1 MNESTNQANDGE
13 SSSLGTASIP
23 TTASSAPRL
32 VVDGKCLTGTIER
45 LAGGH
50 GSKPMERSALQ
61 HSKAQAEDMLA
72 HIVRQYQQDVA
83 SGEVGAEGGARA
95 SEGAPVAGRCPT
107 GLLYGRVQS
116 GKTVAMII
124 LSALAIDN
132 GFRVIVVFT
141 SNYLKLVEQT
151 ASRFEALEGPLVHS
165 STMNDDWQADAEHIK
180 KNIGAHG
187 LVVVCAKDS
196 NHSLA
201 LIEFLRQVEAAN
213 YPAMILDDEADQA
226 SLDTTVAS
234 RSLKK
239 ASAPAFSST
248 IHRRLVQNDRTAEL
262 GESVRETLR
271 HNVFV
276 QVTAT
281 PYSLFLQN
289 IDHPLRPQFT
299 CLLEPGD
306 GYTGG
311 ESFFAD
317 AFVEPDDGA
326 PPLVFVD
333 EDESA
338 TLEDDPS
345 DAPPGLA
352 RAIAFFL
359 LAAAAQSLTQQ
370 GARAQGQNF
379 LCHTSV
385 KTAEHDRV
393 GDLIRRFL
401 SKLETD
407 LAAPLAGETSM
418 RMHWAY
424 AELLKT
430 LPRAPTLDEL
440 VAELRG
446 RIHRRRIYIVNA
458 GTSDVDFG
466 RELNFVVGGNILG
479 RGLTIDNLLVTYYMR
494 RAKVSQ
500 MDTML
505 QHARMFGY
513 RRRLMPYTRVFLPE
527 TLAMRFHSIHASEDS
542 LRTLFVA
549 ATDVKTIPVQVVGQM
564 RPTRSS
570 VLDSGTL
577 GAYQPGQ
584 HLYPIVPAYRKSEL
598 GDSYAKIEKKLHKI
612 VAEDPREGVFVP
624 VPITSTPGMLL
635 QMIRVSDDDSDRWD
649 PRMLR
654 SVIESISKRHGES
667 GFIFHRGMERGARSK
682 SSKLPTGA
690 VSREELRDAK
700 AKDAVVLLLFHDNGQ
715 SGAWDSV
722 PFWYPSLVFPTSMAN
737 QVFNT
742 SEA

>member
-1 MNESTNQANDGE
+1 MNESSYQVNDGE
-13 SSSLGTASIP
+13 PLPFGTASI
-23 TTASSAPRL
+23 SAPSAPAPQL

-45 LAGGH
+45 LIAGYGA
-50 GSKPMERSALQ
+50 KPMDRAALQ
-61 HSKAQAEDMLA
+61 RSKVQAEDMLA

-83 SGEVGAEGGARA
+83 SGEVGANGGARA
-95 SEGAPVAGRCPT
+95 SDAEPLAGRCPT

-132 GFRVIVVFT
+132 GFRVIVVVT

-151 ASRFEALEGPLVHS
+151 ASRFQALEGPLVHS
-165 STMNDDWQADAEHIK
+165 STMNDDWHADAEHIR

-201 LIEFLRQVEAAN
+201 LIEFLRQVGAAN
-213 YPAMILDDEADQA
+213 YPAIILDDEADQA
-226 SLDTTVAS
+226 SLDTTVAA
-234 RSLKK
+234 RSMKK

-248 IHRRLVQNDRTAEL
+248 IHRRLVQNDRSAEL

-271 HNVFV
+271 HSVFV

-299 CLLEPGD
+299 RLLEPGD

-317 AFVEPDDGA
+317 AHVEPEEGA

-338 TLEDDPS
+338 TLENDPA

-359 LAAAAQSLTQQ
+359 LAAAAQSRANAM
-370 GARAQGQNF
+370 ARAQGQNF

-401 SKLETD
+401 AKLETD
-407 LAAPLAGETSM
+407 LAMPLTGETAM

-424 AELLKT
+424 AELQKT
-430 LPRAPTLDEL
+430 LPEAPAFDEL
-440 VAELRG
+440 IAELVSRL
-446 RIHRRRIYIVNA
+446 HRRRIYIVNA

-513 RRRLMPYTRVFLPE
+513 RRNLMPYTRVFLPE
-527 TLAMRFHSIHASEDS
+527 TLALRFHHIHASEDS
-542 LRTLFVA
+542 LRTLFIA

-564 RPTRSS
+564 RPTRTS

-584 HLYPIVPAYRKSEL
+584 HIYPFVPAYRKAEL
-598 GDSYAKIEKKLHKI
+598 ADSYVKIEKKLGKLL
-612 VAEDPREGVFVP
+612 VEDPRERIFVP
-624 VPITSTPGMLL
+624 VPITSILELL
-635 QMIRVSDDDSDRWD
+635 PTIRVSDDDTDRWNA
-649 PRMLR
+649 RMLC
-654 SVIESISKRHGES
+654 SVIESISKRHGDT
-667 GFIFHRGMERGARSK
+667 GFIYHRAMERGGRSK
-682 SSKLPTGA
+682 SAKLPTGA

-715 SGAWDSV
+715 SGAWDNV

>member
-1 MNESTNQANDGE
+1 MNESSYQVNDGE
-13 SSSLGTASIP
+13 PLPFGTASI
-23 TTASSAPRL
+23 SAPSAPAPQL

-45 LAGGH
+45 LIAGYGA
-50 GSKPMERSALQ
+50 KPMDRAALQ
-61 HSKAQAEDMLA
+61 RSKVQAEDMLA

-83 SGEVGAEGGARA
+83 SGEVGANGGARA
-95 SEGAPVAGRCPT
+95 SDAEPLAGRCPT

-132 GFRVIVVFT
+132 GFRVIVVVT

-151 ASRFEALEGPLVHS
+151 ASRFQALEGPLVHS
-165 STMNDDWQADAEHIK
+165 STMNDDWHADAEHIR

-201 LIEFLRQVEAAN
+201 LIEFLRQVGAAN
-213 YPAMILDDEADQA
+213 YPAIILDDEADQA
-226 SLDTTVAS
+226 SLDTTVAA
-234 RSLKK
+234 RSMKK

-248 IHRRLVQNDRTAEL
+248 IHRRLVQNDRSAEL

-271 HNVFV
+271 HSVFV

-299 CLLEPGD
+299 RLLEPGD

-317 AFVEPDDGA
+317 AHVEPEEGA

-338 TLEDDPS
+338 TLENDPA

-359 LAAAAQSLTQQ
+359 LAAAAQSRANAM
-370 GARAQGQNF
+370 ARAQGQNF

-401 SKLETD
+401 AKLETD
-407 LAAPLAGETSM
+407 LAMPLTGETAM

-424 AELLKT
+424 AELQKT
-430 LPRAPTLDEL
+430 LPEAPAFDEL
-440 VAELRG
+440 IAELVSRL
-446 RIHRRRIYIVNA
+446 HRRRIYIVNA

-513 RRRLMPYTRVFLPE
+513 RRNLMPYTRVFLPE
-527 TLAMRFHSIHASEDS
+527 TLALRFHHIHASEDS
-542 LRTLFVA
+542 LRTLFIA

-564 RPTRSS
+564 RPTRTS

-584 HLYPIVPAYRKSEL
+584 HIYPFVPAYRKAEL
-598 GDSYAKIEKKLHKI
+598 ADSYVKIEKKLGKLL
-612 VAEDPREGVFVP
+612 VEDPRERISVQCP
-624 VPITSTPGMLL
+624 SR
-635 QMIRVSDDDSDRWD
+635 QSWSCY
-649 PRMLR
+649 LR
-654 SVIESISKRHGES
+654 SGSATMTPIDGTL
-667 GFIFHRGMERGARSK
+667 GCCA
-682 SSKLPTGA
+682 
-690 VSREELRDAK
+690 
-700 AKDAVVLLLFHDNGQ
+700 
-715 SGAWDSV
+715 
-722 PFWYPSLVFPTSMAN
+722 PS
-737 QVFNT
+737 
-742 SEA
+742 